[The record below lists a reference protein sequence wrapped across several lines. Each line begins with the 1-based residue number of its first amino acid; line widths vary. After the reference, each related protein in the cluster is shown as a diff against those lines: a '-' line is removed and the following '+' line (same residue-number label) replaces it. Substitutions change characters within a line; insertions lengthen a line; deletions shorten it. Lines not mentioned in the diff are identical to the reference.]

1 MKVKISTRTKQ
12 DLGCLGEELS
22 ESGRLKEVEWK
33 WKGTLSSFSRI
44 RGSPI
49 WRFPAS
55 DVRQIYQ
62 APTIFIWTRFFWLRK
77 SRLGVQPIIC
87 WIGLYITRPAQRDR
101 SECSGAMLILRHT
114 VRGVL
119 YSEAIRAITLFF
131 YIHII
136 STVGAGWF
144 YVGDS
149 HVLRKYGSDGPRRG
163 NCAAT

>member
-55 DVRQIYQ
+55 DVRQKYQ
-62 APTIFIWTRFFWLRK
+62 APTIFICQDFF
-77 SRLGVQPIIC
+77 GYANPV
-87 WIGLYITRPAQRDR
+87 
-101 SECSGAMLILRHT
+101 
-114 VRGVL
+114 
-119 YSEAIRAITLFF
+119 
-131 YIHII
+131 
-136 STVGAGWF
+136 
-144 YVGDS
+144 
-149 HVLRKYGSDGPRRG
+149 
-163 NCAAT
+163 

>member
-1 MKVKISTRTKQ
+1 MERDSFFIFSDQGIPYLAVPS
-12 DLGCLGEELS
+12 LGCEAEISGTNNLYLS
-22 ESGRLKEVEWK
+22 
-33 WKGTLSSFSRI
+33 
-44 RGSPI
+44 
-49 WRFPAS
+49 
-55 DVRQIYQ
+55 
-62 APTIFIWTRFFWLRK
+62 RFFWLRK

-87 WIGLYITRPAQRDR
+87 WIGLYITRPAERDR
-101 SECSGAMLILRHT
+101 SGCSGAMLILCHT